1 MGFISTPL
9 NIKTLSQNDDA
20 YWLRLTDGFT
30 TLCVRSLAVTVSFCL
45 SSGGA
50 TRSGLASC
58 EFSSAVCS
66 LAQWRGALYPVG
78 WSARGDSCCLSANCL
93 GVFKGTITPSTPK
106 GKILNALGIIYLIG
120 MCARLLVGLT
130 IAPDHYWFSARLPTV
145 FHLVLA
151 SFVILYGR
159 FHLKNSQ
166 LSSSRHRYNPT

>member
-1 MGFISTPL
+1 MASRHY
-9 NIKTLSQNDDA
+9 A
-20 YWLRLTDGFT
+20 YVLLLLLCLFAFRVVAQLVQAWHPVDFLPPYAAWHSGAVPYGLLVGVQGVILAACLRI
-30 TLCVRSLAVTVSFCL
+30 V
-45 SSGGA
+45 
-50 TRSGLASC
+50 
-58 EFSSAVCS
+58 
-66 LAQWRGALYPVG
+66 W
-78 WSARGDSCCLSANCL
+78 